1 VPSRKQR
8 RRRQKERRHEYEYVY
23 VDEQGEEVD
32 VDPAAVETPAP
43 TPARAKPKS
52 KPQSAAFRGGREV
65 PPPSWRRVGKR
76 GLIFAPFMFLTLLL
90 LSGDQSYGVLAVNT
104 VVLLAFFLP
113 FSYVLD
119 SIMYRVYLKRTGAAA
134 PRTASR
140 RRVPEANRRTGAT
153 NRIPTAL
160 KRVVQ
165 GRRR

>member
-23 VDEQGEEVD
+23 VDERGEEVD
-32 VDPAAVETPAP
+32 VDEADVETRAP
-43 TPARAKPKS
+43 SRAKPKER
-52 KPQSAAFRGGREV
+52 PQAASFRGGREV

-90 LSGDQSYGVLAVNT
+90 LSGGESYGVLAVNT

-119 SIMYRVYLKRTGAAA
+119 SVMYRVYLKRAGGQA

-140 RRVPEANRRTGAT
+140 RR
-153 NRIPTAL
+153 
-160 KRVVQ
+160 
-165 GRRR
+165 

>member
-1 VPSRKQR
+1 MARYAPVVPSRKQR

-23 VDEQGEEVD
+23 VDESGEEVD
-32 VDPAAVETPAP
+32 VDLADVEKPAP
-43 TPARAKPKS
+43 TRAKPRS
-52 KPQSAAFRGGREV
+52 KPQAAAFRGGREV

-90 LSGDQSYGVLAVNT
+90 LSGDQSYPVLAVNT

-119 SIMYRVYLKRTGAAA
+119 SIMYRVYLKRTGGQA

-140 RRVPEANRRTGAT
+140 RR
-153 NRIPTAL
+153 
-160 KRVVQ
+160 
-165 GRRR
+165 